1 MDGNTNPSKDLMIRV
16 SGKFQALN
24 ASSFFGSAIK

>member
-1 MDGNTNPSKDLMIRV
+1 MIRV

-24 ASSFFGSAIK
+24 ASSFFGSAIKWIALLFIFFF